1 MCRKISCDK
10 SVCKEHSQSRCQ
22 PSAQDSQKTGNPMG
36 CGCGLS
42 GILALPKPLMLC
54 KLPSSTK
61 ASVHSLCSLKI
72 QSEPWLVDNV
82 LVFNPLSFVQVKKTG
97 FLLFLLIELKLYCTG
112 PRSRTKVT
120 VDPFFYIEYFYLEE
134 AAGGDGTLG
143 KLRQEIV
150 SSRPGWTTE

>member
-1 MCRKISCDK
+1 MCWKKSCDK
-10 SVCKEHSQSRCQ
+10 SVFKEHSQSRCQ
-22 PSAQDSQKTGNPMG
+22 PSAEDSQKAEEPLG
-36 CGCGLS
+36 CGCGLR

-82 LVFNPLSFVQVKKTG
+82 LVFNPLSFVQVMKTG
-97 FLLFLLIELKLYCTG
+97 FLFFLLIELKLYCTG
-112 PRSRTKVT
+112 PRNRTKVT
-120 VDPFFYIEYFYLEE
+120 VDSFFYIEYFYLEE

-143 KLRQEIV
+143 RLRQEIM
-150 SSRPGWTTE
+150 SSRPGWATE